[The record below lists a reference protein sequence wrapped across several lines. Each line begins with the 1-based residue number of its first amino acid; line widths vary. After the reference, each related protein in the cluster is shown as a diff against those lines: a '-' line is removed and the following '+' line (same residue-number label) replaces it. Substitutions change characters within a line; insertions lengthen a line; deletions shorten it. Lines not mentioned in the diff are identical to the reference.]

1 MEIRTL
7 GRTGLEVSA
16 LGYGCGS
23 VGGLL
28 VRGEYQDIVQCV
40 GRAIDAGITYFDTAT
55 AYGDGQ
61 SEINLGRVLKDL
73 KANVVVGTKVRPQ
86 PGDFD
91 DIEGFIIT
99 SVESS
104 LKRLQM
110 ERVDL
115 IQLHNRI
122 HHDRP
127 GEGDGL
133 CLADIDL
140 VINAFQRLKAQG
152 KIGFWGITGLGETDA
167 VHQVINLGQM
177 DTVQSC
183 FNLLNPSAGHQTSD
197 DFSFQNYER
206 LIDKAAQQSMG
217 VIAIRILAAGAL
229 TGTDVRHRYA
239 AQSVPPIAS
248 GATFADDLAQASR
261 FTFLIEEGIVDN
273 LAEAAIRFVISKPVV
288 STALVGTSD
297 LKQLQTAIN
306 AANKGP
312 LPTNIIHQLTQ
323 LREL

>member
-1 MEIRTL
+1 MDIRTL
-7 GRTGLEVSA
+7 GKTGLQVSA

-28 VRGEYQDIVQCV
+28 VRGEYSDIVQGV
-40 GRAIDAGITYFDTAT
+40 SRAIDAGIIYFDTAT

-61 SEINLGRVLKDL
+61 SEINLGKVLKEL
-73 KANVVVGTKVRPQ
+73 KANVVVGTKARPQ
-86 PGDFD
+86 PDDLD
-91 DIEGFIIT
+91 DIEGFIIA
-99 SVESS
+99 SVEGS

-110 ERVDL
+110 ERIDL

-122 HHDRP
+122 HQDRP
-127 GEGDGL
+127 TDGDGL
-133 CLADIDL
+133 GLADIEP

-167 VHQVINLGQM
+167 IHQVVNAGQM

-183 FNLLNPSAGHQTSD
+183 FNLLNPSAGHPVSD
-197 DFSFQNYER
+197 GFPFQNYQC

-217 VIAIRILAAGAL
+217 VIAIRVLAAGAL
-229 TGTDVRHRYA
+229 TGTGVRHRYA

-248 GATFADDLAQASR
+248 GATFEDDLAQSNH

-273 LAEAAIRFVISKPVV
+273 LAEAAIRFVITKPEV

-297 LKQLQTAIN
+297 LSQLQTAIN
-306 AANKGP
+306 AAKKGP
-312 LPTNIIHQLTQ
+312 LPADIIHRLTQ
-323 LREL
+323 T